1 MPGASQLFCAARH
14 SRRVTRARVCA
25 SSAQRCEYEPFVGIY
40 RRRATL
46 GEESREKNLKFF
58 YFFFNNEKAVYIY
71 LLAIRP
77 EGA

>member
-25 SSAQRCEYEPFVGIY
+25 SSAQRCEYEPFVG
-40 RRRATL
+40 RRRATR
-46 GEESREKNLKFF
+46 SAKRVKNLKFF
-58 YFFFNNEKAVYIY
+58 YFFFHNEKAVY

>member
-25 SSAQRCEYEPFVGIY
+25 SSAQRCEYEPFVG
-40 RRRATL
+40 RRRATAK
-46 GEESREKNLKFF
+46 RVEKNLKFF
-58 YFFFNNEKAVYIY
+58 YFFFHNEKAVY

>member
-25 SSAQRCEYEPFVGIY
+25 SSAQRCEYEPFVG

-58 YFFFNNEKAVYIY
+58 YFFFHNEKAVY